1 MNCLW
6 RFTRILLQH
15 VLFSKD
21 LLDTKKLGNVISYFI
36 IKVYYNIFKIL
47 IKFIFLG
54 NKDGPVE
61 KWLSRWAHNP
71 KIVGSIPTGAT
82 IFLAQ

>member
-1 MNCLW
+1 M
-6 RFTRILLQH
+6 RFI
-15 VLFSKD
+15 
-21 LLDTKKLGNVISYFI
+21 
-36 IKVYYNIFKIL
+36 
-47 IKFIFLG
+47 G

-82 IFLAQ
+82 MFSAIKGCLGIKK